1 MALLDDGASKKRQE
15 RPRDVPKVSPD
26 LQELLS
32 ADDIERI
39 RDQARITVAAEKK
52 KQAEDQYLA
61 KALEEERRELEPEQE
76 LVPIVI
82 DVAPFTDR
90 IMIDSKQYFQGH
102 VYQVSRRL
110 YAVLT
115 EIMARSWAHDEE
127 VGSPNRKFYE
137 KPSHVGTGN
146 YASVHP
152 AMKDT
157 LISPRQPEGV
167 SRQRRAQAGA

>member
-1 MALLDDGASKKRQE
+1 MALLDDGARKRQE

-39 RDQARITVAAEKK
+39 RDQARLQVSAEKK
-52 KQAEDQYLA
+52 REAEAQFLA
-61 KALEEERRELEPEQE
+61 KALEEERRALEPEQE
-76 LVPIVI
+76 MVDIVV

-90 IMIDSKQYFQGH
+90 IMIDGKQYFQGRYYR
-102 VYQVSRRL
+102 VPRRV
-110 YAVLT
+110 YAVMV

-152 AMKDT
+152 AMKNT